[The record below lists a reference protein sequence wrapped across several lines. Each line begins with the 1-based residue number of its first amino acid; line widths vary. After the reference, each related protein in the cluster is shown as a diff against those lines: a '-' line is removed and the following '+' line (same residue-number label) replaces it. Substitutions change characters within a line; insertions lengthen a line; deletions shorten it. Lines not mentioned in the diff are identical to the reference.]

1 MPDMPLEA
9 RLASIEHTYA
19 SLVTDPRVYR
29 NNTPM
34 GALAFIQRAQDARE
48 RAIVQAWVD
57 HICAS

>member
-1 MPDMPLEA
+1 MSDLQQK
-9 RLASIEHTYA
+9 LNNIEHTYA
-19 SLVTDPRVYR
+19 QLVTDTRVYR

-34 GALAFIQRAQDARE
+34 EALAFIQRAQDARE